1 MAEMLAKSSPQSLS
15 CELWQENSLQHFT
28 TTPTDADALSL
39 IWTSSLNRCVALGSS
54 LCSTNGIVM
63 RVNALPLPPGK
74 RQLADTNGRVHICS
88 TLYALVPRVV
98 CVYDQLLPCALSF
111 LADVIDRNRNGGALE
126 YIKQKRSCCLTVVEM
141 ALVSSKQ
148 GKCTPDCLSLARPRL
163 TKQEW
168 NTNVSV
174 TNHFLVG
181 SSHHTASHGSETC
194 NGVIGYEC
202 FCCRIQVLH
211 GSAIIKWVLN

>member
-1 MAEMLAKSSPQSLS
+1 MQ
-15 CELWQENSLQHFT
+15 
-28 TTPTDADALSL
+28 
-39 IWTSSLNRCVALGSS
+39 
-54 LCSTNGIVM
+54 

-74 RQLADTNGRVHICS
+74 RQLADTNGRVHRCS
-88 TLYALVPRVV
+88 TRYALVPCAVLLYMSMMSSSHVPCVFSLMSSIATGMVV
-98 CVYDQLLPCALSF
+98 HF
-111 LADVIDRNRNGGALE
+111 E
-126 YIKQKRSCCLTVVEM
+126 YIKQKRSCCLAAVEM

-168 NTNVSV
+168 NINVSTV

-181 SSHHTASHGSETC
+181 SSHHKASNGSKTRNEVV
-194 NGVIGYEC
+194 GHEC
-202 FCCRIQVLH
+202 FRCRIQVLQ